1 MKSYKKCAAVAAAA
15 AMLSLGVFTA
25 CAHTHDNK
33 KWDYSTTR
41 HWKVCSV
48 DGKIDENSYSAHDFT
63 GSSTCE
69 CGYLMGSEIDY
80 GAHVHVYSDWGHNAT
95 GHWKE
100 CPEDK
105 ETDKS
110 SYAAHS
116 FTNGVCECGYVQS
129 GSSDEGTDGEINNNP
144 VAGAVKITKAEGD
157 LEAAYVE
164 WDKLVGATW
173 YNVYCMAEGGSWQ
186 KLDAPLVRE
195 YESNFR
201 ADAVGLKAGKY
212 TLKVVPVEGGAE
224 KENFASTAKIT
235 VIAHERTGFAFV
247 NGTSSG
253 AYNDDGTLKSDARV
267 IYVTEETKDSV
278 KLEVTGAESNPCV
291 GMQAILLGYSKAK
304 ETRPLAVRF
313 VGNITD
319 LAGIDSNSACKGDLV
334 ISNKTSKLKG
344 GGVTFEGI
352 GSDATI
358 NGWGIR
364 IKNASNVEIRNLGFM
379 NCNSNEGDNIGLQQD
394 NDHVWV
400 HNCDM
405 FYGDAGSDADQVK
418 GDGALDTKKSTYITH
433 SYNHFWD
440 SGKCNLQ
447 GMKDETT
454 DNKITYHHNWY
465 DHSDSRHP
473 RIRTCT
479 VHIYN
484 NYFDG
489 NAKYGVGVTMG
500 ASAFVENNYFR
511 STAKMKPMLS
521 SGQGTDAQGAGT
533 FSGEA
538 GGIIKAFG
546 NFFDGSYDLMTQKNT
561 ADKTNLDC
569 YLADS
574 RDEKAPSD
582 IKTKSGGTA
591 YNNFD
596 TASDFYKYEVDTPEV
611 AKQKVMLY
619 AGRIGGGDLK
629 YTFNNEKEDSNYTVI
644 AALKQLI
651 VNYKTTLKKVGS

>member
-1 MKSYKKCAAVAAAA
+1 MKIYKKCAAVAAAA

-25 CAHTHDNK
+25 C
-33 KWDYSTTR
+33 
-41 HWKVCSV
+41 
-48 DGKIDENSYSAHDFT
+48 
-63 GSSTCE
+63 
-69 CGYLMGSEIDY
+69 
-80 GAHVHVYSDWGHNAT
+80 AHVHVYSDWGHNAT

-521 SGQGTDAQGAGT
+521 SGQGTDAKGAGT

-574 RDEKAPSD
+574 RDEKVPSD

-629 YTFNNEKEDSNYTVI
+629 YTFDNAKEDSNYTVI